1 MNLQAVQEESM
12 TKKKKKKLELFF
24 VLTWLCYIVAI
35 QPAKEVTEMFG

>member
-12 TKKKKKKLELFF
+12 KKKIKLELFF
-24 VLTWLCYIVAI
+24 VPTWLCYIVAII

>member
-1 MNLQAVQEESM
+1 MNLQAVQEEGM
-12 TKKKKKKLELFF
+12 KKKKKKLELFF

>member
-12 TKKKKKKLELFF
+12 KKKKKKLELFF
-24 VLTWLCYIVAI
+24 VPTWLCYVVAI

>member
-12 TKKKKKKLELFF
+12 KKKKKKLELFF